1 MDHLRPVNSA
11 NNNVLLIGRR
21 KEEERLMESC
31 YAGSALCHTRG
42 FYRRPKSKG
51 RAWDLHIQTHLLHLL
66 LRKTSIIQNTTT
78 TTTTI
83 TIATA
88 VVITNVIYVFFRI
101 SSLSPEQEQGLW
113 KQSHKSSAVIQNET
127 PKKKPKLESKPSN
140 GDSSSINQSADS
152 GGTDNFVL
160 ISQLKEEVMSLK
172 RLLQQRDQTILEKD
186 KKLTELKAD
195 FQYQESNLR
204 TKMNSMEKAHKE
216 TVEQLQGIVKRI
228 LEQSLAYS
236 YSGFIF
242 HPCYQ
247 TTSLYCLFF
256 LQTFCHCLNC
266 IPISNHVL
274 AGSLPR

>member
-1 MDHLRPVNSA
+1 MEHLKPVNSA
-11 NNNVLLIGRR
+11 NSSVLLIGRR
-21 KEEERLMESC
+21 KEEEKWMGSYC
-31 YAGSALCHTRG
+31 VGSAPYHTRG
-42 FYRRPKSKG
+42 FYRRQKNRG
-51 RAWDLHIQTHLLHLL
+51 RVWGLHIPIPHLHLL
-66 LRKTSIIQNTTT
+66 LRKTSTIQNTI

-83 TIATA
+83 TTIATA
-88 VVITNVIYVFFRI
+88 VATTNVAHVFFRV

-113 KQSHKSSAVIQNET
+113 KQSHKSSAAIQNET

-204 TKMNSMEKAHKE
+204 AKMNSMEKAHKE
-216 TVEQLQGIVKRI
+216 TVEQLQAMYTMKALVESAHPQVVVSHHIFRQWKIKRV
-228 LEQSLAYS
+228 S
-236 YSGFIF
+236 
-242 HPCYQ
+242 
-247 TTSLYCLFF
+247 CL
-256 LQTFCHCLNC
+256 LIHK
-266 IPISNHVL
+266 
-274 AGSLPR
+274 A